1 MVTDGKPE
9 RYLDL
14 VHKALS
20 KDSDI
25 TERNK
30 SILKD
35 LLEGL
40 CKEMTND
47 RLFALIFNRLYYT
60 GSSYEGLRI
69 RQADEFDINLVMK
82 LPVQEDDFKDQD
94 REKGPQQSKKVK
106 TSLLSTQSQ
115 GFALTTKVPHT
126 GRTPCQVEESAAQE
140 GRGRAAPWFS
150 QQHWRSAGL
159 EQPGTRE
166 A

>member
-47 RLFALIFNRLYYT
+47 RLFALIFNNCTTLEAAT
-60 GSSYEGLRI
+60 KGCASGKLMSS
-69 RQADEFDINLVMK
+69 
-82 LPVQEDDFKDQD
+82 
-94 REKGPQQSKKVK
+94 
-106 TSLLSTQSQ
+106 TSILS
-115 GFALTTKVPHT
+115 
-126 GRTPCQVEESAAQE
+126 
-140 GRGRAAPWFS
+140 
-150 QQHWRSAGL
+150 
-159 EQPGTRE
+159 
-166 A
+166 

>member
-35 LLEGL
+35 LLETVL
-40 CKEMTND
+40 HWKQ
-47 RLFALIFNRLYYT
+47 
-60 GSSYEGLRI
+60 LR
-69 RQADEFDINLVMK
+69 
-82 LPVQEDDFKDQD
+82 
-94 REKGPQQSKKVK
+94 
-106 TSLLSTQSQ
+106 
-115 GFALTTKVPHT
+115 
-126 GRTPCQVEESAAQE
+126 
-140 GRGRAAPWFS
+140 RAAHPAS
-150 QQHWRSAGL
+150 
-159 EQPGTRE
+159 
-166 A
+166 